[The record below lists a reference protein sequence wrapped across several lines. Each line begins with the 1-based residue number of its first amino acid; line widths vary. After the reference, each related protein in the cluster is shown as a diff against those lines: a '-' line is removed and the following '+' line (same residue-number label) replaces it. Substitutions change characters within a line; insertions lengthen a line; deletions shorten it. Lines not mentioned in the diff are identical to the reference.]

1 MTTIIPNSHKDSTSL
16 LKRPKKEVTNMIN
29 KAEKVSSGIHKISID
44 GGQVLKT
51 NLGKEGTLGSTNS
64 SSKNVD
70 HMNTTIKSTKS
81 TRENSSGNRR
91 NTSNIKGDNSNSSK
105 ILKMLIMKL

>member
-1 MTTIIPNSHKDSTSL
+1 
-16 LKRPKKEVTNMIN
+16 MIN

-44 GGQVLKT
+44 EGQVLKT

-64 SSKNVD
+64 STKNVD

-91 NTSNIKGDNSNSSK
+91 NTLNIKGDNNSSK